1 MADATIYLLAT
12 NTKKPISRIITA
24 YTGETFN
31 HASIAFDKN
40 LIECYSFS
48 MARNGFVRE
57 SPAEWPVWTE
67 FDLWSVKLPRAR
79 VEAAK
84 RYIHQQAHSGKTFSY
99 GGIVGV
105 VLNRPIED
113 KEAMFCSEFVERAC
127 LAAGLAPSAPNPALT
142 TPVGVVQRPGATRL
156 TGGVLR
162 HYITANF
169 STRQNL
175 VAEEAEL
182 SLF

>member
-1 MADATIYLLAT
+1 
-12 NTKKPISRIITA
+12 
-24 YTGETFN
+24 
-31 HASIAFDKN
+31 
-40 LIECYSFS
+40 

-57 SPAEWPVWTE
+57 SPTEWPVWTE